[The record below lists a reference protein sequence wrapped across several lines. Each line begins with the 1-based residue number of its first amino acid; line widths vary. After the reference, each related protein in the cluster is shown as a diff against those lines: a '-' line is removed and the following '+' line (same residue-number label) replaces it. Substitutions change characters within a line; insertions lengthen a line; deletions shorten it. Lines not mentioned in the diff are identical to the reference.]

1 LRYPALR
8 KREEE
13 RKIKRER
20 EREMTVEKEREE
32 GKWSIHFHSY
42 ALLACI
48 VLHFRARLISP

>member
-8 KREEE
+8 KKRGREENKE
-13 RKIKRER
+13 S